1 MIVAGYCFVP
11 HTVLVALS
19 AALGYGGFDSP
30 YLLHHQNLSSPA
42 SDIQTV
48 VRASPVLFY
57 AWLCWRSGESPRL
70 MALPGWLRLT
80 PILLII
86 AGLSF
91 TTNHILNNQQ
101 KARPLMQGDS
111 LPAFAIFGED
121 GKIRRLNQSRGKVL
135 LIDVWATWCG
145 PCVAAMPHLESLHR
159 EFNDHGFELIS
170 LNVEPGRR
178 AEVLAFMRE
187 KKLSFPVYFDRGE
200 ARKNLMVNLYPT
212 LVLVREDG
220 TIESIY
226 NGTLGLA
233 ALRGDIE
240 RLLGL

>member
-1 MIVAGYCFVP
+1 
-11 HTVLVALS
+11 
-19 AALGYGGFDSP
+19 
-30 YLLHHQNLSSPA
+30 
-42 SDIQTV
+42 
-48 VRASPVLFY
+48 
-57 AWLCWRSGESPRL
+57 
-70 MALPGWLRLT
+70 
-80 PILLII
+80 
-86 AGLSF
+86 
-91 TTNHILNNQQ
+91 
-101 KARPLMQGDS
+101 MQGDS

-159 EFNDHGFELIS
+159 EFNDQGFELIS